1 MNLTQYGLDRSI
13 ILGLR
18 ERMGEGFR
26 VDLVF
31 DGYKT
36 PSVRPLITV
45 ENMQSNYESISKLR
59 EGINAT
65 YRYQIGLHDVN
76 SVELSR
82 NKEII
87 ANLFNFHRFKY
98 FEESPD
104 NIEGFFYCELTAV
117 TPMLASD
124 ISKRSEYDR
133 AYFDIEIESIKRRGC

>member
-18 ERMGEGFR
+18 ERVGEGFR

-31 DGYKT
+31 DGYKI
-36 PSVRPLITV
+36 PGDRPLITI
-45 ENMQSNYESISKLR
+45 ENMQGNYERVSKLR

-76 SVELSR
+76 SVELSK
-82 NKEII
+82 NKEVI

-98 FEESPD
+98 FEESSD
-104 NIEGFFYCELTAV
+104 NIKGFFYCELTAV
-117 TPMLASD
+117 VPMPASD
-124 ISKRSEYDR
+124 ISKQSEFHR
-133 AYFDIEIESIKRRGC
+133 VYFDVEIENIKRSC